1 MIEALAYACCSQAI
15 KKSGA
20 NVILLQVCPSH
31 NSTPTF
37 SIQPAF
43 FSLPTVFS
51 QKSILRDAVSDLAL
65 HYLAKLK
72 ILLVKDIER
81 DEIEFTCKTLQACTL
96 NLNLQT
102 QKYVLFLPLVT
113 RLQCSPIASVDG
125 LLTAKLG
132 LADLVEEI
140 STADGETS

>member
-1 MIEALAYACCSQAI
+1 M
-15 KKSGA
+15 
-20 NVILLQVCPSH
+20 
-31 NSTPTF
+31 
-37 SIQPAF
+37 
-43 FSLPTVFS
+43 

-81 DEIEFTCKTLQACTL
+81 DEIEFTCKTLQVKPGDVFRAF
-96 NLNLQT
+96 QSAA
-102 QKYVLFLPLVT
+102 LPWPILT
-113 RLQCSPIASVDG
+113 CLQCSPIASVDG

-140 STADGETS
+140 STADGDGGTST

>member
-1 MIEALAYACCSQAI
+1 MLTAHL
-15 KKSGA
+15 
-20 NVILLQVCPSH
+20 
-31 NSTPTF
+31 TP
-37 SIQPAF
+37 P
-43 FSLPTVFS
+43 P

-81 DEIEFTCKTLQACTL
+81 DEIEFTCKTLQ
-96 NLNLQT
+96 
-102 QKYVLFLPLVT
+102 VPPLLLSSRSSVM
-113 RLQCSPIASVDG
+113 RPQCSPIASVDA

-140 STADGETS
+140 STADGDFRAMLAPALCFFALTKTQARS